1 MENQKIGNFIKELR
15 KEKNLT
21 QKELADKLLI
31 TDRAVSKWERGL
43 SCPDISLLDDLSD
56 ILGVSVIE
64 LLKGRRLDK
73 DEVINNKELIESM
86 NYANKNMKQK
96 IKKISNLFCTFIICF
111 ISLLLII
118 NNVKSFIYTHR
129 EYKTEEYNENIY
141 FNDSFMKEYFNKI
154 ELIENSQGIY
164 TNEEYQLILTFIKDI
179 KQVSNK
185 KIEQEMIL
193 KDMVS
198 LMDLKKFINKIYF
211 YDVWGYEGDSY
222 KNSDLYKIILK
233 YDSDKY
239 DRMLGYNSLKELYRN
254 TLISLDEVFYKAYI
268 YNYKGNMIYDD
279 TVCIFYLYNIINLKY
294 QANDRIITDIIEAGE
309 INE

>member
-43 SCPDISLLDDLSD
+43 SCPDISLLDDLSN

-118 NNVKSFIYTHR
+118 NNVKSFIYTH
-129 EYKTEEYNENIY
+129 KSFKSNESIDTDVFNELFIDNY
-141 FNDSFMKEYFNKI
+141 FEKI
-154 ELIENSQGIY
+154 KLIENNQGIY
-164 TNEEYQLILTFIKDI
+164 TDDEYELILMFVNDL
-179 KQVSNK
+179 KQVSSK
-185 KIEQEMIL
+185 KIEQEIMKKNKVTLIE
-193 KDMVS
+193 
-198 LMDLKKFINKIYF
+198 LKKFVNSMNF
-211 YDVWGYEGDSY
+211 YDVYGYEGNNY
-222 KNSDLYKIILK
+222 KNSTFYKIILK

-239 DRMLGYNSLKELYRN
+239 ERMLSYNNIIDLYVNSLL
-254 TLISLDEVFYKAYI
+254 SLSNVFYKAYI
-268 YNYKGNMIYDD
+268 YEYKDNMLYDD
-279 TVCIFYLYNIINLKY
+279 SLYIIYLHNIIELKY
-294 QANDRIITDIIEAGE
+294 RANDMIITDIIEVGE

>member
-43 SCPDISLLDDLSD
+43 SCPDISLLDDLSN

-118 NNVKSFIYTHR
+118 DNVKSFIYTHR
-129 EYKTEEYNENIY
+129 EYKTEEYNENRY

-185 KIEQEMIL
+185 KIEQEILL

-198 LMDLKKFINKIYF
+198 LMDLKKFINKIYQC
-211 YDVWGYEGDSY
+211 
-222 KNSDLYKIILK
+222 
-233 YDSDKY
+233 
-239 DRMLGYNSLKELYRN
+239 
-254 TLISLDEVFYKAYI
+254 
-268 YNYKGNMIYDD
+268 
-279 TVCIFYLYNIINLKY
+279 CIFKGIVPYEDIL
-294 QANDRIITDIIEAGE
+294 NDKIG
-309 INE
+309 

>member
-21 QKELADKLLI
+21 QKELADKLFI

-43 SCPDISLLDDLSD
+43 SCPDISLLDDLSN

-129 EYKTEEYNENIY
+129 EYKTEEYNENSY
-141 FNDSFMKEYFNKI
+141 FNDIFMKEYFNKI
-154 ELIENSQGIY
+154 ELIENNQGIY

-185 KIEQEMIL
+185 KIEQEMLL

-211 YDVWGYEGDSY
+211 YDVLGYEGDSY

-239 DRMLGYNSLKELYRN
+239 DRMLGYNSLKELYIN

>member
-21 QKELADKLLI
+21 QKELADKLFI

-43 SCPDISLLDDLSD
+43 SCPDISLLDDLSN

-185 KIEQEMIL
+185 K
-193 KDMVS
+193 
-198 LMDLKKFINKIYF
+198 
-211 YDVWGYEGDSY
+211 
-222 KNSDLYKIILK
+222 
-233 YDSDKY
+233 
-239 DRMLGYNSLKELYRN
+239 
-254 TLISLDEVFYKAYI
+254 
-268 YNYKGNMIYDD
+268 
-279 TVCIFYLYNIINLKY
+279 
-294 QANDRIITDIIEAGE
+294 
-309 INE
+309 

>member
-1 MENQKIGNFIKELR
+1 
-15 KEKNLT
+15 
-21 QKELADKLLI
+21 
-31 TDRAVSKWERGL
+31 
-43 SCPDISLLDDLSD
+43 
-56 ILGVSVIE
+56 
-64 LLKGRRLDK
+64 
-73 DEVINNKELIESM
+73 
-86 NYANKNMKQK
+86 MKHK

-129 EYKTEEYNENIY
+129 EYKTEEYNENSY

-211 YDVWGYEGDSY
+211 YDVLGYEGDSY

-239 DRMLGYNSLKELYRN
+239 DRMLGYNSLKELYIN